1 MTKDDEIMRLK
12 ERICKLEEDN
22 KALKKKLD
30 SARGVPAEDFI
41 AELTHGQRSR
51 YKDGHDITTEGGHRL
66 EVKSSSLHSPS
77 SSKTL
82 RWTWDNLLG
91 LHQTKQYDFLVL
103 VGEKDPRYEEQYPE
117 LPYVC
122 FLVPKRDVDTI
133 NSDGDCVA
141 LNTNLA
147 TAKAAK
153 SNVLKR
159 YLVHS
164 REHFLELIADAAA
177 S

>member
-1 MTKDDEIMRLK
+1 MTKDAEILRLN
-12 ERICKLEEDN
+12 ERIFKLEKEN
-22 KALKKKLD
+22 EALKKRRD

-41 AELTHGQRSR
+41 AELTHGRRSR
-51 YKDGHDITTEGGHRL
+51 YKDGHDITTESGHRL
-66 EVKSSSLHSPS
+66 EVKSSNLHTPS

-91 LHQTKQYDFLVL
+91 LHETKQYDFLVL
-103 VGEKDPRYEEQYPE
+103 LGEKDQQYEEQYPE

-122 FLVPKRDVDTI
+122 FLVPRRDVDTI
-133 NSDGDCVA
+133 NSAGDCVA
-141 LNTNLA
+141 LSTNLA
-147 TAKAAK
+147 GIRAPK
-153 SNVLKR
+153 SKILRR

-164 REHFLELIADAAA
+164 REHFLELIAGAPV